1 VLTEHRRR
9 LDAKLIATKDP
20 GPESMAMYDSD
31 MKPYVGKGSPVIESN
46 IAQMKK
52 WASEGR

>member
-1 VLTEHRRR
+1 
-9 LDAKLIATKDP
+9 
-20 GPESMAMYDSD
+20 

-52 WASEGR
+52 LAAEGK